1 MKVSE
6 LVEAAAKK
14 VGTAKHLA
22 ELMKKRPSRLSEW
35 KSGAQKPDAAE
46 IAYMARLAGLP
57 VLITVAMIE
66 AELHPET
73 RELWESALGEIEA
86 QPVIYLSPVR

>member
-1 MKVSE
+1 MRVSD
-6 LVEAAAKK
+6 LVEAAAAQA
-14 VGTAKHLA
+14 GTAKRLA
-22 ELMKKRPSRLSEW
+22 EMMKKRPSRLSEW

-46 IAYMARLAGLP
+46 IAYMAKVAGWP

-73 RELWESALGEIEA
+73 RELWEAALGEIEA
-86 QPVIYLSPVR
+86 RSVLALAPIR